1 VITFAEA
8 GLAIED
14 AARAAGASPRSVRRW
29 RAEGEIAELSHE
41 ARVALAFERAAQNE
55 IDWQESATFLE
66 VQYAE
71 RWADPLGDDVGELFD
86 DLGELNRGRARAECS
101 DRSWRSG
108 AGTKR
113 GHEGLAWPRLEEA
126 RRIPA

>member
-86 DLGELNRGRARAECS
+86 DL
-101 DRSWRSG
+101 
-108 AGTKR
+108 AGD
-113 GHEGLAWPRLEEA
+113 
-126 RRIPA
+126 